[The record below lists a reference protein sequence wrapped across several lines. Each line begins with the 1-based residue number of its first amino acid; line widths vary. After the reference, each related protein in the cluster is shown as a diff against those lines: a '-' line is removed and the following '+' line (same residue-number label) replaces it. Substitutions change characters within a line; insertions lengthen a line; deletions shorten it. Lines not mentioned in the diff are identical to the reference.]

1 MQLEALIQ
9 QFGLPGLTLGGAFEG
24 DGIAFLGG
32 VLAHRGL
39 FGFEAAVWAVW
50 LGAVIVD
57 NVFFLIGR
65 YARER
70 AFVQRVVEKRAV
82 RALHGRVERYPAVS
96 VLGFRYLYGLKT
108 AGAVIFGMSRLS
120 WVKFTVLDLVA
131 VLIWAHVLVGLG
143 FVAGHTIEALFGQLR
158 LHEHLGL
165 ALVVLLMGAVL
176 LWWVTRR
183 RVERRGKQ

>member
-1 MQLEALIQ
+1 MQLETLIQ

-57 NVFFLIGR
+57 NAFFLIGR

-70 AFVQRVVEKRAV
+70 AFVQRQVTKRAV
-82 RALHGRVERYPAVS
+82 RVLHGWIERHPALS

-108 AGAVIFGMSRLS
+108 AGALLFGMSRLS
-120 WVKFTVLDLVA
+120 WVRFAILDLIA
-131 VLIWAHVLVGLG
+131 VLLWAHVLVGLG

-158 LHEHLGL
+158 LHEHLGV
-165 ALVVLLMGAVL
+165 ALVVLLVGAVL
-176 LWWVTRR
+176 LWWITRR
-183 RVERRGKQ
+183 RVERRGKK